1 MLFIKGP
8 INMLEYHNNPTETFN
23 TLREN
28 WLRTGDIA
36 YFSRNHKLYITD
48 RKKDIIKYRGW
59 QISPTEIEACLL
71 SHELVV
77 DVGVFGWYVSNVDN
91 EVPVAH
97 VVLKSGVPLY
107 HEQFGTM
114 GVLID
119 YCKDK
124 LAKYK
129 AGVLEMRF
137 KEYIPK
143 NPAGKILRNEMRPEE
158 LIWRNVRQ
166 WTLKCKEWD
175 AGPPPEEEEIVWE
188 EDEEGVWD
196 DLDVDEGP
204 YVNELSEEEKAENEI
219 MARRLDIMGL

>member
-1 MLFIKGP
+1 
-8 INMLEYHNNPTETFN
+8 
-23 TLREN
+23 
-28 WLRTGDIA
+28 
-36 YFSRNHKLYITD
+36 
-48 RKKDIIKYRGW
+48 
-59 QISPTEIEACLL
+59 
-71 SHELVV
+71 
-77 DVGVFGWYVSNVDN
+77 
-91 EVPVAH
+91 
-97 VVLKSGVPLY
+97 
-107 HEQFGTM
+107 
-114 GVLID
+114 LID